1 MEVEEDFLFSLEIVF
16 WEITFICEVL
26 LKVCF
31 LVFSVDDNCITLIL
45 VVLEFGGKFVGFCVQ
60 LF

>member
-16 WEITFICEVL
+16 WESTFICEVL

-31 LVFSVDDNCITLIL
+31 LVFSVDNCITLIL
-45 VVLEFGGKFVGFCVQ
+45 VVLEFGGKLVGFCVQ